1 MFHNYFSNLENELFQ
16 TANDDIES
24 FCLNNN
30 VNANNESDYN
40 EELDFPITVEEILSA
55 IKQLKRNKS
64 HGIDNVSNEY
74 FIECSD
80 ILSPYLSKLFN
91 AVLDS
96 CCFPDVWSEGIVIP
110 QCLFALK
117 GLLKMKKYKVMLH
130 ICTSLYKYNFCSVL
144 FCSTN

>member
-1 MFHNYFSNLENELFQ
+1 M
-16 TANDDIES
+16 
-24 FCLNNN
+24 
-30 VNANNESDYN
+30 
-40 EELDFPITVEEILSA
+40 
-55 IKQLKRNKS
+55 
-64 HGIDNVSNEY
+64 NEY

-80 ILSPYLSKLFN
+80 ILSPYLCKLFN

-96 CCFPDVWSEGIVIP
+96 GCFPDVWSEGIVIP

-144 FCSTN
+144 FCSTNQRVQPINEFNQSKSNNILNCIIEWILALKPPFFGIAKV